1 MFFQKN
7 IFTILENAF
16 RKKCFVLFFQ
26 KNPKKCVQI
35 KCVSKK
41 DIFTTLEFLSKEIVS
56 FQKMCLSKFSFQ
68 KRNKNKN
75 GVNIVNLFI
84 CCNLKLFLRLMLWLI
99 CVYGSFP
106 CICRH
111 QSSSHCPYQF
121 FGTNVFYLSSF
132 HMIKMRNLRMITR
145 CYISNSLLLFFCCSL
160 FVYSN

>member
-1 MFFQKN
+1 MFCSLLSKEPKKMCSNKVCFQKGYFYHVGIPFKRN
-7 IFTILENAF
+7 SIFSKN
-16 RKKCFVLFFQ
+16 VSFQ
-26 KNPKKCVQI
+26 I
-35 KCVSKK
+35 
-41 DIFTTLEFLSKEIVS
+41 FLSKKKK
-56 FQKMCLSKFSFQ
+56 Q
-68 KRNKNKN
+68 

-145 CYISNSLLLFFCCSL
+145 CYISNSLLLFLCCSL